1 MTLVVVRHARAG
13 KSSEWEG
20 DDRVRP
26 LDKRG
31 RRQAG
36 ELPGRLRDLDIR
48 RIVSSPYLR
57 CVQTVEPL
65 AVARGLEVEH
75 APELGADRQAHE
87 AESLLRELV
96 DAGADAVVCVH
107 GGIEDALDVDGSL
120 KKGEAWLFE
129 GAFGAP
135 HRLS

>member
-36 ELPGRLRDLDIR
+36 ELPGLLRDLEIR

-75 APELGADRQAHE
+75 APALGADRQAHE
-87 AESLLRELV
+87 AEPLLRELL
-96 DAGADAVVCVH
+96 GADAVVCVH
-107 GGIEDALDVDGSL
+107 GGIEDVLDVDRGL

-135 HRLS
+135 QPLG